1 MTMDGRGALTGDL
14 SSKIVGVLAET
25 LQRLQQT
32 LRPCCMS
39 GREHYAF
46 SLRHMIIAIQSLR
59 MIDTQTRNQASFVA
73 PFLKHELYRI
83 AYDQIVREIDQHW
96 FNDTINEI
104 FRNVNGSFHLQCLH
118 SSGALYSFILRRS
131 TGIRTKKIIAISPFR
146 WKEEAM
152 SVH

>member
-1 MTMDGRGALTGDL
+1 MLQVNMTMDGKGTLTGDL

-25 LQRLQQT
+25 LQRLQQA

-39 GREHYAF
+39 GREHYGF

-59 MIDTQTRNQASFVA
+59 IIDAQTRNQASFVA

-83 AYDQIVREIDQHW
+83 AYDQIVREIDQYW

-104 FRNVNGSFHLQCLH
+104 FRNVNRSLHLECLCIL
-118 SSGALYSFILRRS
+118 SLSDVQLGQERRGAPLLHLS
-131 TGIRTKKIIAISPFR
+131 TGRKKL
-146 WKEEAM
+146 
-152 SVH
+152 